1 MRSGDKMLYWE
12 SKFNIPDSGVQSA
25 EVFAVPSFD
34 EDVKL
39 VTVQCFADQLCQ
51 NLLFE
56 RAYEVA
62 EEPASLEDFVL
73 ALPEFKKYAKI

>member
-1 MRSGDKMLYWE
+1 MLYWE

-25 EVFAVPSFD
+25 EVFAVLSFD

-39 VTVQCFADQLCQ
+39 VVVQCFADQLCQ

-56 RAYEVA
+56 REYEVA

-73 ALPEFKKYAKI
+73 TLPEFKKYTKI